1 MAESVA
7 RRRRRVTSLIPLLGT
22 SGMLLTLYAVH
33 PQSSS
38 LWIVVVALLCFSSYD
53 GLTGVR
59 HAVDVAVA
67 ISGAGERLES
77 LEKDLYEGET
87 DFPATYEIE
96 LHNVSLQ
103 ESGKTLLRD
112 VSLRIPGGRK
122 VAITGKSGVGK
133 STLLR
138 AIASLEN
145 ISDGEITIGNVPLFE
160 IDEEQVRE
168 HLAYMPSNPGL
179 LRGYAV
185 DVIGLGRTPQRSALE
200 DLAVV
205 SIDATPSTKWEDL
218 SRGEKQR
225 VAVVRSMFTAPNI
238 IILDEPTSGLGVA
251 ETQQVLELLS
261 STTATVIV
269 ATHDPQVM
277 QWCDDIY
284 ELSNNQLRSI

>member
-1 MAESVA
+1 M
-7 RRRRRVTSLIPLLGT
+7 
-22 SGMLLTLYAVH
+22 
-33 PQSSS
+33 
-38 LWIVVVALLCFSSYD
+38 
-53 GLTGVR
+53 
-59 HAVDVAVA
+59 
-67 ISGAGERLES
+67 
-77 LEKDLYEGET
+77 
-87 DFPATYEIE
+87 
-96 LHNVSLQ
+96 
-103 ESGKTLLRD
+103 
-112 VSLRIPGGRK
+112 
-122 VAITGKSGVGK
+122 
-133 STLLR
+133 
-138 AIASLEN
+138 
-145 ISDGEITIGNVPLFE
+145 
-160 IDEEQVRE
+160 RE

-225 VAVVRSMFTAPNI
+225 VAVVRSMVTAPNI

-277 QWCDDIY
+277 QWCDDVY